1 MRGWLAAGVTVLM
14 AAVLVGADTAEEKA
28 KAPAEEAAAPGGS
41 LDLPQQVSQLMLVTL
56 SGSPT
61 PSTVDRRL
69 LERYTPGGVLL
80 PPQIRPL
87 DAREYVKSL
96 REIRSAVPMLIGTN
110 LYDLPKGRNAP
121 NEFFFQLPSLLSV
134 AAANDPDSTG
144 RLGEMM
150 ARQLK
155 SMGLNLNLGPSLE
168 LAPTLPDVRGTLNC
182 LGSDPDFAAEAGGA
196 IVKALLDNGIV
207 AVPMGFP
214 GGGAN
219 RRAKEPAVLVTP
231 RALLEQQDLLPY
243 RKAIEAG
250 APVIH
255 VGNTYV
261 PTLER
266 GKVPA
271 SLSAAVM
278 RELLRNK
285 LGFKGVIVAGPMD
298 TNDVALAMDPS
309 KAAIESLR
317 AGADMIVWNEAGSR
331 VMKTVDDIVEAVKDG
346 RLSKE
351 VIEAAVRR
359 VVDLKVQQGL
369 KAREL
374 PGEAEASKLERDRKI
389 PETVYE
395 IERRAITLVLNR
407 DGTLPLTKKG
417 SVPVGVTGEVG
428 VEELY
433 EPLSKELKYVK
444 MQPIV
449 TAKHSGRIMDF
460 EINRLTSHVEG
471 LRTAICV
478 FTDNGETRTKVE
490 LVRALKRKNA
500 RVVVV
505 LLGYPSSLPALSD
518 ADAILVAYCGPSAY
532 AETIRAIGD
541 VLLGEAPVAVV
552 AGLREVR
559 VKAGE
564 PGAFNALHLVHSP
577 AGTLPV
583 TVGEDFKAG
592 MYVPYNPELS
602 LKKAVWDFGDGKK
615 VKDFVAAHTFEEP
628 GRYPVTLTVEDKR
641 GEEHTNTLYAVVE

>member
-1 MRGWLAAGVTVLM
+1 MRMTASVMVMM
-14 AAVLVGADTAEEKA
+14 AALLLGADAAEEKPT
-28 KAPAEEAAAPGGS
+28 APAATEDLAAQQPS
-41 LDLPQQVSQLMLVTL
+41 LNMIQEVSQLMLVTL
-56 SGSPT
+56 SGSPS

-69 LERYTPGGVLL
+69 LDRYTPGGVLL
-80 PPQIRPL
+80 PPQIRPA
-87 DAREYVKSL
+87 DAREYVKAL
-96 REIRSAVPMLIGTN
+96 RGIRSAVPMLIGTN
-110 LYDLPKGRNAP
+110 LYDLPKGRSAP
-121 NEFFFQLPSLLSV
+121 NEFFSQLPSLLSV
-134 AAANDPDSTG
+134 AAANDPDSTA
-144 RLGEMM
+144 RLGELI
-150 ARQLK
+150 ARELK
-155 SMGLNLNLGPSLE
+155 SMGMNLNLGPSLE
-168 LAPTLPDVRGTLNC
+168 LAPTLPEVKGSLNC
-182 LGSDPDFAAEAGGA
+182 LGSDPNFAAEAGGA

-231 RALLEQQDLLPY
+231 RTLLEQQDLLPY
-243 RKAIEAG
+243 RKAVEAG
-250 APVIH
+250 APMVH

-271 SLSAAVM
+271 SLSPAVM
-278 RELLRNK
+278 RDLLRNK
-285 LGFKGVIVAGPMD
+285 LAFKGVIVAGPMD

-309 KAAIESLR
+309 QAAIESLK
-317 AGADMIVWNEAGSR
+317 AGADMILWNEAGSR
-331 VMKTVDDIVEAVKDG
+331 VMKTVDDIVQAVKDG
-346 RLSKE
+346 QLSKE
-351 VIEAAVRR
+351 VVDAAVKR
-359 VVDLKVQQGL
+359 VVDLKVEQGL
-369 KAREL
+369 KTREL
-374 PGEAEASKLERDRKI
+374 PGEAEASKLERDKKI

-395 IERRAITLVLNR
+395 IERRAITLVQNR
-407 DGTLPLTKKG
+407 EGILPLTKKG
-417 SVPVGVTGEVG
+417 SVPVGVTGEIG

-433 EPLSKELKYVK
+433 EPLSEELKYVK

-471 LRTAICV
+471 LRTAVCV
-478 FTDNGETRTKVE
+478 FTDNGETRTKAE
-490 LVRALKRKNA
+490 LVRALKQKNA

-518 ADAILVAYCGPSAY
+518 ADAIVVAYCSPSAY

-541 VLLGEAPVAVV
+541 VLLGEAPVSLV
-552 AGLREVR
+552 AGLRDVK

-564 PGAFNALHLVHSP
+564 PGAFSALHMVHSP

-583 TVGEDFKAG
+583 TVGEDFKVG
-592 MYVPYNPELS
+592 MYVPYSAELS

-615 VKDFVAAHTFEEP
+615 VKEFVAAHTYKEP
-628 GRYPVTLTVEDKR
+628 GRYPVKLTVEDKR